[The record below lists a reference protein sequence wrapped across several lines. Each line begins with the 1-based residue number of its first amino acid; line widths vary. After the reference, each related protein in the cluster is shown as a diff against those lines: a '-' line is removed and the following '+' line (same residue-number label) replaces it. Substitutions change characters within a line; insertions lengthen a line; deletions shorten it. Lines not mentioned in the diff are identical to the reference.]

1 MYVHTCIW
9 KLCLHTNT
17 DSPMKFKENKKDIA
31 SHPKR
36 QTLHKKEREEKN
48 CSFNLGQ
55 KII

>member
-36 QTLHKKEREEKN
+36 QTLHKKEREKRIAA
-48 CSFNLGQ
+48 LIWG
-55 KII
+55 KK